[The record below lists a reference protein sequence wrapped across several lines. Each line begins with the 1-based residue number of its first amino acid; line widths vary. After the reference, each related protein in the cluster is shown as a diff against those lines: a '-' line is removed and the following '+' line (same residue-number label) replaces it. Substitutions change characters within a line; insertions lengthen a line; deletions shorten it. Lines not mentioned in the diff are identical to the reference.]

1 MRRARQLCCVVE
13 LLNLRK
19 CVSEDGVG
27 WKREPAM
34 FTVVLLFFTFFFL
47 EESHLIQLLATVKGC
62 CEVCLF
68 AGTPQLGSV
77 SDIFV
82 FKAKGDGNA
91 SKCTVAEAWCTDIR
105 IALMCAKCQ

>member
-1 MRRARQLCCVVE
+1 MLGGKENLQCLQWCCCF
-13 LLNLRK
+13 LH
-19 CVSEDGVG
+19 
-27 WKREPAM
+27 
-34 FTVVLLFFTFFFL
+34 FFL

-62 CEVCLF
+62 CEGCLI